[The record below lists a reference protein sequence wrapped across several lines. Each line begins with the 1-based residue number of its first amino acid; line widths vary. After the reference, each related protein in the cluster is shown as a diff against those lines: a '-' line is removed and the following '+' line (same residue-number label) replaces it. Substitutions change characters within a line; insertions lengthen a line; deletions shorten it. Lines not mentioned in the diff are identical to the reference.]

1 MLAPLAPLMLAI
13 MRHQG
18 VNVSV
23 KCSVFIATSLDGFIA
38 RKNGDLDWL
47 PGSDGVAGGED
58 YGFNE
63 FFASIDTLVMG
74 RKTYEVA
81 LTFKEWPY
89 RGKKV
94 IVLSSG
100 FPKEP
105 KRLNEGVK
113 GTSSS
118 PTELIQRLASSGS
131 VHVYVDGGKTIQGFL
146 QAGLIQDMTIT
157 RIPVIIGEG
166 VPLFGPLAHDI
177 RLQHVSTRVYENG
190 FVQSKYAVATAA

>member
-1 MLAPLAPLMLAI
+1 VHI
-13 MRHQG
+13 
-18 VNVSV
+18 

-47 PGSDGVAGGED
+47 PGSDGVVGGED

-63 FFASIDTLVMG
+63 FFASVDTLVVG
-74 RKTYEVA
+74 RKTYELA

-89 RGKKV
+89 RGKNV

-105 KRLNEGVK
+105 KSLIEGVK

-118 PTELIQRLASSGS
+118 PKEVIHRLAASGFE
-131 VHVYVDGGKTIQGFL
+131 HVYVDGGKTIQSFL
-146 QAGLIQDMTIT
+146 QAGLIQDMTLT
-157 RIPVIIGEG
+157 RIPVLIGEG
-166 VPLFGPLAHDI
+166 IPLFGPAAHDI
-177 RLQHVSTRVYENG
+177 KLHHVSTRAFESG
-190 FVQSKYAVATAA
+190 FVQSKYKVANTA